1 MNSNKQTLQTGRIS
15 QVQRQQFQVQAM
27 DHSFTC
33 VLKGSFYKAEQQVP
47 VIGDY
52 VLFEPNSSGNSV
64 ICEIQSRT
72 NTFKRPDQSG
82 HAATHV
88 KTMKEQILAAN
99 FDAVFIVASLNQN
112 YNLNRITRYVTIT
125 IQSGATPVVILSK
138 ADLCQDKEQYIK
150 QVQSISEQVHVLAIS
165 AHTGEGI
172 DQLQDYLIPDS
183 TILLIGS
190 SGVGKSTLVNLLSQ
204 KDQMKVSQI
213 REEDGRGH
221 HTTTHRQLIMLP
233 NNITLIDS
241 PGLRELG
248 MCQVEDGLEDTFSDI
263 LNLSSQCRFSNCRHQ
278 AEPGCQI
285 IAAIQDGTL
294 SQQRWEMY
302 QKLEKEN
309 QWGNSKIKS
318 PNK

>member
-1 MNSNKQTLQTGRIS
+1 MNSDKQKLQTGRIS

-27 DHSFTC
+27 GHSFTC
-33 VLKGSFYKAEQQVP
+33 VLKGSFYKPEQQVP

-64 ICEIQSRT
+64 IFEIQPRT
-72 NTFKRPDQSG
+72 NIFKRPDQSG

-99 FDAVFIVASLNQN
+99 FDTVFIVASLNQN

-138 ADLCQDKEQYIK
+138 ADLCENKEHYIK
-150 QVQSISEQVHVLAIS
+150 QVQSISEKVHVVAIS
-165 AHTGEGI
+165 AHTGEGM
-172 DQLQDYLIPDS
+172 DQLQKYLIPDS
-183 TILLIGS
+183 TIVLIGS
-190 SGVGKSTLVNLLSQ
+190 SGVGKSTLVNTLAQ

-221 HTTTHRQLIMLP
+221 HTTTHRQLIMPP
-233 NNITLIDS
+233 NNIAFIDS

-248 MCQVEDGLEDTFSDI
+248 MCQVEDALDDTFSDI

-278 AEPGCQI
+278 TEPGCQI
-285 IAAIQDGTL
+285 KVALENGSL
-294 SQQRWEMY
+294 SQQRWKMY
-302 QKLEKEN
+302 QKLENEN
-309 QWGNSKIKS
+309 QWGNSKIKA